1 MRWFSIIALTSIFF
15 TITADVS
22 SADDFQLKDGD
33 RVIFLG
39 NTLIERAQE
48 YSEWES
54 QLSQAA
60 NGKKIIFR
68 NLGWS
73 GDTVWAESRGLFDPP
88 AAGYKRTQEL
98 IQELKP
104 TVIVIGYGTVESFRG
119 AEGVDEFVAQYQQL
133 RKDLLKTNARLIHL
147 SPILME
153 AASFPKLAEGVN
165 ERVETANKN
174 LNLYAEKVRE
184 ISAESGEL
192 FIDFRDAQR
201 NKAEGTLWTENGL
214 HLSRS
219 GYAET
224 AKVLTQQLGGTVS
237 QKDNPELKEL
247 IRRKNELFFHRWR
260 PQNFTYLLGF
270 RKHEQGQNAV
280 EIAQFDPLITELEAQ
295 IQKQLSP

>member
-1 MRWFSIIALTSIFF
+1 MRWFFLIALALLFSMSV
-15 TITADVS
+15 AMEA
-22 SADDFQLKDGD
+22 SADEFQLKDGD
-33 RVIFLG
+33 RVVFLG
-39 NTLIERAQE
+39 NTLVERAQE
-48 YSEWES
+48 YSEWEA
-54 QLSQAA
+54 QLTQAA
-60 NGKKIIFR
+60 RGKKVIFR

-73 GDTVWAESRGLFDPP
+73 GDTVLAESRGLFDPP

-119 AEGVDEFVAQYQQL
+119 PQGVKDFVAQYQQL
-133 RKDLLKTNARLIHL
+133 RKDLLKNNARLIHI

-153 AASFPKLAEGVN
+153 AASFPELAEGVDQ
-165 ERVETANKN
+165 RVEFANKN
-174 LNLYAEKVRE
+174 LNLYAEAVQK

-192 FIDFRDAQR
+192 FVDFRDAQR
-201 NKAEGTLWTENGL
+201 NKPAGTVWTENGL
-214 HLSRS
+214 HMSRH

-237 QKDNPELKEL
+237 ETDHPELKEL

-270 RKHEQGQNAV
+270 RKHEQGQNAI
-280 EIAQFDPLITELEAQ
+280 EIAQFDPLIAELETQ
-295 IQKQLSP
+295 IQKQLEN